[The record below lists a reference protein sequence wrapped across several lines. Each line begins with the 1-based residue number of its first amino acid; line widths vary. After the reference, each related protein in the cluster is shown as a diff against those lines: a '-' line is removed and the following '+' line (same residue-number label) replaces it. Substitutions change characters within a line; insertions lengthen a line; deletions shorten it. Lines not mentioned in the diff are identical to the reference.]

1 MSSTDFKNIM
11 KKIMKEDSSF
21 TSSNNVF
28 RSTFRSEAMTGS
40 GWVSSAKTETAWT
53 PKSIRHW
60 KVDKDSFYPD
70 RFVTEE
76 ISDCNKE
83 LEGGWNIHK
92 TTPKTKALLKSDNVH
107 PGENY
112 GK

>member
-1 MSSTDFKNIM
+1 M
-11 KKIMKEDSSF
+11 KKIMRDDSSF

-40 GWVSSAKTETAWT
+40 GWVSNAKTETAWS
-53 PKSIRHW
+53 PKITRHW

-70 RFVTEE
+70 RFITEE
-76 ISDCNKE
+76 ISDGNKE
-83 LEGGWNIHK
+83 IEGGWNIHK
-92 TTPKTKALLKSDNVH
+92 TVPKVKAVINSNNAP
-107 PGENY
+107 PGETY